1 MQHDGTHHHGRPDYR
16 AVAPHVLVAEHG
28 PVRVLTLNAPQRH
41 NSVDDAM
48 HHALVTAWQ
57 LLARDPGAGAAVLTG
72 AGSSFSAGGDMDHIR
87 DLHDDPVLRR
97 NTIRTA
103 EQLVRVAV
111 SCEVPVVAAVNGPAV
126 GLGATLALLCD
137 LVVISDTAH
146 IADPHVSI
154 GVVAGD
160 GGAALWPSYLS
171 MLAAKEHLL
180 LGTPVSAQECLR
192 LGIANRVAPAADVL
206 TVALDLGH
214 RLGNQ
219 PRQAL
224 RDTKRAL
231 NLHLRQAV
239 DRALDFALAAES
251 ESLAS
256 DDVLAV
262 VERFAARQR

>member
-1 MQHDGTHHHGRPDYR
+1 MRMPERTPMPDYSR
-16 AVAPHVLVAEHG
+16 LAPHILVEERGA
-28 PVRVLTLNAPQRH
+28 VRVLTLNAADRH
-41 NSVDDAM
+41 NAVDDPM
-48 HHALVTAWQ
+48 HHALLDAWT
-57 LLARDPGAGAAVLTG
+57 LLGSDQDAGAAVLTG

-87 DLHDDPVLRR
+87 NLHEDAQLRR

-103 EQLVRVAV
+103 ERVVRAAV

-137 LVVISDTAH
+137 LVVISNTAY

-160 GGAALWPSYLS
+160 GGAAVWPSYMS
-171 MLAAKEHLL
+171 MLRAKEHLL
-180 LGTPVSAQECLR
+180 LGSSVSAEQCLQ
-192 LGIANRVAPAADVL
+192 LGIANRVAPTGEVMS
-206 TVALDLGH
+206 VALELAD
-214 RLGNQ
+214 RLAEQ